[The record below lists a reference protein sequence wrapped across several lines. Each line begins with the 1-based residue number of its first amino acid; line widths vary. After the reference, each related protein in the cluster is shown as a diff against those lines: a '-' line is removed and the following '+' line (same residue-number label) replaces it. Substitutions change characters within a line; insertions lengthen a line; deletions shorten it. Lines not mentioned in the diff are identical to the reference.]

1 MKAKDAA
8 RREIIARQRYEQ
20 AQMVAMAQKEAEVRS
35 NAAVATWLGFL
46 QARRDDYD
54 VKCKVRLCHN
64 NLLKTF
70 VIILRPR

>member
-64 NLLKTF
+64 NFIENF

>member
-8 RREIIARQRYEQ
+8 RREVIARQRYEQ
-20 AQMVAMAQKEAEVRS
+20 AQMAAMAQKEAEMRS

-54 VKCKVRLCHN
+54 VKCKVIRLCHN
-64 NLLKTF
+64 NLLKP
-70 VIILRPR
+70 LL

>member
-20 AQMVAMAQKEAEVRS
+20 AQMIAMAQKEAEMRS

-46 QARRDDYD
+46 QAQYQ
-54 VKCKVRLCHN
+54 KSSYNFNK
-64 NLLKTF
+64 LLYN
-70 VIILRPR
+70 